1 MSLPEIILFEN
12 RQKAVRIA
20 RDFLSGRIRLIEA
33 AEELTL
39 LSHSL
44 DIERTDPDF
53 LTFLEIRDDAT
64 GGHRH
69 WTGET
74 LDAEIA
80 SFEAKYRDD
89 AIEAA
94 SNLVKRFGDEKTP
107 QSDWM

>member
-1 MSLPEIILFEN
+1 MSLPDVIRFEN

-20 RDFLSGRIRLIEA
+20 QDFLRGHIRLVEA
-33 AEELTL
+33 AEQLTL

-44 DIERTDPDF
+44 DVDRTDRDF

-69 WTGET
+69 WTVEA

-80 SFEAKYRDD
+80 AFEAEYRDE
-89 AIEAA
+89 ATKAA
-94 SNLVKRFGDEKTP
+94 SNLVKRFADEKTP